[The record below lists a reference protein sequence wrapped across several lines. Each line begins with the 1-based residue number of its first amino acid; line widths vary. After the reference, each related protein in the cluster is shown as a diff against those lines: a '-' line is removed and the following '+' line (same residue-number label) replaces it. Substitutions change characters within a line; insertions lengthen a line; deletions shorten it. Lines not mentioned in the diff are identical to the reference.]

1 MKQFHV
7 ILQQLIAAEIIIN
20 YGDIGSRY
28 IRILI
33 VEDNKIKSIGCFN
46 YSLWQTYSAD
56 SDTIPM
62 LKELGKAAEEY
73 RTGKRKKEP
82 CLCFHS
88 DKLKVIDDDAF
99 DRTADELNKDFI
111 NRKGIVSSVI
121 LFPNGNIAAFDEQDN
136 QIPFLQNKSYSL
148 VKDKIDKID
157 LYTTPETKW
166 IGFERFLNLTKY
178 AKKP

>member
-7 ILQQLIAAEIIIN
+7 ILQQLISTEIIIN

-28 IRILI
+28 SRILI
-33 VEDNKIKSIGCFN
+33 INDNKIKSIGCFN

-111 NRKGIVSSVI
+111 KRKGIVRSVI
-121 LFPNGNIAAFDEQDN
+121 LFPNGNISAFDEQDN
-136 QIPFLQNKSYSL
+136 QIPFLQAQL
-148 VKDKIDKID
+148 GLMKDKIAKID
-157 LYTTPETKW
+157 LYTTRETKW
-166 IGFERFLNLTKY
+166 IGFGAGTRGI
-178 AKKP
+178 